1 MKILFFIRSLDVGG
15 SQRQLALMARGLA
28 QRGHDV
34 AVAVLYS
41 GTATE
46 RMLATAGVRII
57 PLDKR
62 GRWDVS
68 PLWRLWRLFR
78 AERADVVYAF
88 LTMQTTLAALL
99 VPRATSRLV
108 FGVRSVAMELDNYDT
123 LSALTFRLEALLSQ
137 RADLIVVNAQAG
149 IADAVARGLPSE
161 RIAVV
166 ANGIDTD
173 AMRPYP
179 AARRAQRAAWGM
191 NDRAFVIGMVAR
203 LDPMKDH
210 GNFIAA
216 AATFQHVYP
225 DVRFVCVGDGPPMY
239 RRELAAL
246 AQSRG
251 LADRLLWAGEATDL
265 RAVYSALDVA
275 TLSSAFGEAFPNVIG
290 EAMACGVPVV
300 ATAVGDSAAIIGE
313 CGEVVPP
320 RQPEALSAA
329 WTQMR
334 ERLERDGERLK
345 VDVRFR
351 IATHYDVNAMVTRSE
366 QLLAALCAGQPP
378 AAITPRDR

>member
-1 MKILFFIRSLDVGG
+1 MKILLFIRSLDVGG
-15 SQRQLALMARGLA
+15 AQRQLTLLARGLA

-88 LTMQTTLAALL
+88 LTTQTTLAALL

-108 FGVRSVAMELDNYDT
+108 FGVRSAAMELDNYDT
-123 LSALTFRLEALLSQ
+123 LSGLTFRLEALLS
-137 RADLIVVNAQAG
+137 RRVDLIIVNAQAG
-149 IADAVARGLPSE
+149 IADAVARGLPPD

-166 ANGIDTD
+166 ANGIDTE
-173 AMRPYP
+173 AMRPDLE
-179 AARRAQRAAWGM
+179 AGHAQRAAWGID
-191 NDRAFVIGMVAR
+191 DRAFVIGMVAR

-210 GNFIAA
+210 RNFIAA
-216 AATFQHVYP
+216 AATFQHLYP
-225 DVRFVCVGDGPPMY
+225 DVRFVCIGDGPATY

-246 AQSRG
+246 AQSHG

-265 RAVYSALDVA
+265 RAVYGALDMA
-275 TLSSAFGEAFPNVIG
+275 TLSSAYGEAFPNVIG

-329 WTQMR
+329 WMR
-334 ERLERDGERLK
+334 LRKRLERDGERLK
-345 VDVRFR
+345 GDVRSR
-351 IATHYDVNAMVTRSE
+351 IATHFDVNAMVTRSE
-366 QLLAALCAGQPP
+366 RLLAALCAGQPLATIGAP
-378 AAITPRDR
+378 DR

>member
-1 MKILFFIRSLDVGG
+1 MKILLFIRSLDVGG
-15 SQRQLALMARGLA
+15 AQRQLTLLARGLA

-46 RMLATAGVRII
+46 RMLAQAGVRII

-62 GRWDVS
+62 GRWDMS
-68 PLWRLWRLFR
+68 PLWRLWRVFR

-88 LTMQTTLAALL
+88 LTTQTTLAALL

-108 FGVRSVAMELDNYDT
+108 FGVRSAAMELDNYDT
-123 LSALTFRLEALLSQ
+123 LSGLTFRLEALLSR
-137 RADLIVVNAQAG
+137 RADLIIVNAQAG
-149 IADAVARGLPSE
+149 VADAVARGLPSD

-173 AMRPYP
+173 AMQPDLK
-179 AARRAQRAAWGM
+179 AGHAQRTAWGID
-191 NDRAFVIGMVAR
+191 DRAFVIGMVAR

-210 GNFIAA
+210 RNFIAA
-216 AATFQHVYP
+216 AATFLNVHP
-225 DVRFVCVGDGPPMY
+225 DVRFVCVGDGPATY

-246 AQSRG
+246 AQSQG
-251 LADRLLWAGEATDL
+251 LTDRLLWAGEATDL
-265 RAVYSALDVA
+265 RAVYGALDMA
-275 TLSSAFGEAFPNVIG
+275 TLSSAYGEAFPNVIG

-300 ATAVGDSAAIIGE
+300 ATSVGDSAAIIGE
-313 CGEVVPP
+313 YGEVVPP
-320 RQPEALSAA
+320 RQSEALSAA
-329 WTQMR
+329 WMR
-334 ERLERDGERLK
+334 LRKRLERDGERLK
-345 VDVRFR
+345 SDVRSR

-366 QLLAALCAGQPP
+366 RLLAALCAGQPL
-378 AAITPRDR
+378 AANAAPDR

>member
-1 MKILFFIRSLDVGG
+1 MKILLFIRSLDVGG
-15 SQRQLALMARGLA
+15 AQRQLTLLACGLA

-46 RMLATAGVRII
+46 RLLAQAGVRII

-62 GRWDVS
+62 GRWDML
-68 PLWRLWRLFR
+68 PLWRLWGVFR

-88 LTMQTTLAALL
+88 LTTQTTLAALL

-123 LSALTFRLEALLSQ
+123 LSGLTFRLEALLSR
-137 RADLIVVNAQAG
+137 RADLIIVNAQAG

-173 AMRPYP
+173 AMRPDVE
-179 AARRAQRAAWGM
+179 AGRAQRAAWGID
-191 NDRAFVIGMVAR
+191 DRAFVIGKVAR

-210 GNFIAA
+210 RNFIAA
-216 AATFQHVYP
+216 AGTFQNVYP
-225 DVRFVCVGDGPPMY
+225 DVRFVCVGDGPPAY
-239 RRELAAL
+239 RQELAAL
-246 AQSRG
+246 AQSHG

-265 RAVYSALDVA
+265 CAVYNALDMA

-313 CGEVVPP
+313 GGEVVPP
-320 RQPEALSAA
+320 RQPAALSAA
-329 WTQMR
+329 WARMR
-334 ERLERDGERLK
+334 TRLEQNGEQLK
-345 VDVRFR
+345 ADVRSR
-351 IATHYDVNAMVTRSE
+351 ITTNFDVKAMVTRSE
-366 QLLAALCAGQPP
+366 RLLAALCDGQPL
-378 AAITPRDR
+378 AAPVAQDQ